1 MLLMYQRTS
10 SNLSPIKNKRHALI
24 AILVGL
30 VLGGCATIGPPSVKR
45 DRFDYN
51 TAISDSWKEQTLLN
65 IVKLRYA
72 DMPLFVDVASVV
84 SGYTLEGAV
93 DLSGTLSSSEAVQ
106 GNFLSMGTA
115 GKYTDRPTITYTPIT
130 GNQFNTSF
138 MLPIPPSAVLF
149 LMQTG
154 WPVDLIMPL
163 TVEAINGLRA
173 QVSAGANQRAG
184 DPRFYRVIE
193 LLRKIQKS
201 GAVGMQIIRETEF
214 KETTLMFFNREN
226 ISPESEAATKEID
239 QLLGL
244 RPGAREITVSY
255 GLLPK
260 SDTEIAMLTR
270 SMLHIMIEL
279 ASKVDVPPQ
288 HVQEGRTVPS
298 LVQEGQTV
306 AGFKRLIKINHG
318 PDRPDNAF
326 TAVRYRNYWYW
337 IDDRDFRSKRTF
349 TFVMILM
356 SLSEKGGTEEL
367 PVVTIPAG

>member
-1 MLLMYQRTS
+1 VKKIKRCILITILAFLFLYGCTHLGPRTV
-10 SNLSPIKNKRHALI
+10 P
-24 AILVGL
+24 
-30 VLGGCATIGPPSVKR
+30 R

-65 IVKLRYA
+65 IVKIRYA
-72 DMPLFVDVASVV
+72 DMPLFVEVASVV
-84 SGYTLEGAV
+84 SGYTLEGSV
-93 DLSGTLSSSEAVQ
+93 DLSGTLSSDDAVQ
-106 GNFLSMGTA
+106 GDFLSMGTG

-130 GNQFNTSF
+130 GQQFNLSF

-184 DPRFYRVIE
+184 DPRFYRVID

-279 ASKVDVPPQ
+279 ASKVDVPTQ
-288 HVQEGRTVPS
+288 HVTEGRTVPS

-318 PDRPDNAF
+318 PNRPDNAF
-326 TAVRYRNYWYW
+326 TAVRYRDYWYW
-337 IDDRDFRSKRTF
+337 IDDRDFHSKRTF

-356 SLSEKGGTEEL
+356 SLSEKGGTEDL